1 MINIYFINFALKFF
15 LLKSLSFYKTSLY
28 HIFYKFMHKVPKE
41 YLGYIGKLTYKKG
54 ALLI

>member
-41 YLGYIGKLTYKKG
+41 YLGYIGKLTNKKG